1 MSGPTLRDAHA
12 ADLPAVAALHV
23 ACWRAAYR
31 GILSDAILGAASV
44 EQRLRLWRD
53 WCTVP
58 QTRLRVAEREGRLL
72 GFCRLGPARDVDQ
85 PPPRFAEVT
94 HLYVAP
100 DAVGGGVGHRL
111 FSEAL
116 AWARAESFAG
126 LLLWVL
132 DANERAR
139 RFYASHGLH
148 CDGARHDEPDWLG
161 PGVFEVRYRFSEL
174 SRPQFTARRGIGF
187 TPFGS

>member
-31 GILSDAILGAASV
+31 GILSDSILDAASV

-53 WCTVP
+53 WFAVSR
-58 QTRLRVAEREGRLL
+58 TRVRVAERDGRLV
-72 GFCRLGPARDVDQ
+72 GFCRLGPAQDVDQ
-85 PPPRFAEVT
+85 PPPGFVEVT

-100 DAVGGGVGHRL
+100 EAAGGGVGHAL

-116 AWARAESFAG
+116 ARAQAQGFAG

-132 DANERAR
+132 EANDRAR

-148 CDGARHDEPDWLG
+148 CDGTRHDDPDWLG
-161 PGVFEVRYRFSEL
+161 PGVFEVRYRV
-174 SRPQFTARRGIGF
+174 A
-187 TPFGS
+187 FGSAEPAAKPALRT